1 MIKEVNSIEDANVC
15 DKLLTELIRDER
27 KYNDSLDEDIIVT
40 NHFSE
45 ILKDNNVVLIAYYL
59 DNEIVGY
66 ILIRKT
72 SKTLVY

>member
-45 ILKDNNVVLIAYYL
+45 ILKDKKHLFIRWLVCLRKVSKPGYRKELI
-59 DNEIVGY
+59 N
-66 ILIRKT
+66 R
-72 SKTLVY
+72 SN